1 MDFINIIGAS
11 IMDVTMKDV
20 AKLAG
25 VSLSTVSR
33 VLNDSSL
40 VREETA
46 RKVKKAVEKLDY
58 QINDSARIL
67 RTNTSNLI
75 GVIGAG
81 MEHPFLANLL
91 KGLEAEAREKGYAL
105 VYGDS
110 DGEFEKEQNYLN
122 IMKQKKIDGI
132 ILITTNYYTE
142 LLNIVKS
149 YQIPVVFASGYI
161 SDPEI
166 SCVTVDN
173 VAAAY
178 DVVEYLCKAGHK
190 NIAFIKGPDLDLL
203 ASQERLRGVKLALR
217 LSNIKYDSNKFIEG
231 DFTFESG
238 YSAAQKI
245 MEKFPDTSAIFA
257 FNDEM
262 AVGAIRYLEEQNL
275 KVPDDISVVGF
286 DGIELGEYTIPSLT
300 TVKQSGYKLGLKSI
314 ELLNEI
320 INGNKVEDNKVFI
333 PHKLVIRESTNQNI
347 QLSSNKN
354 EEHSCNE

>member
-1 MDFINIIGAS
+1 
-11 IMDVTMKDV
+11 MDVTMKDV

-46 RKVKKAVEKLDY
+46 KKVEKAVKKLDY

-81 MEHPFLANLL
+81 MERPFLANLL
-91 KGLEAEAREKGYAL
+91 KGIEAEARERGFAL
-105 VYGDS
+105 IYGDS
-110 DGEFEKEQNYLN
+110 DGEFKKEQNYLN

-132 ILITTNYYTE
+132 ILITTNYYND
-142 LLNIVKS
+142 LLSIVKN
-149 YQIPVVFASGYI
+149 YNIPVVFASGYI

-178 DVVEYLCKAGHK
+178 DMVEFLCQSGHRD
-190 NIAFIKGPDLDLL
+190 IAFIKGPDLDML
-203 ASQERLRGVKLALR
+203 ASQERVRGVKLALR
-217 LSNIKYDSNKFIEG
+217 LSNINYDPARIIEG

-238 YSAAQKI
+238 YSAAGKI
-245 MEKFPDTSAIFA
+245 LNKFPDVTAIFA

-262 AVGAIRYLEEQNL
+262 AVGAIRYLKEQGI
-275 KVPDDISVVGF
+275 KVPEDISVVGF
-286 DGIELGEYTIPSLT
+286 DGIELGKYINPALT
-300 TVKQSGYKLGLKSI
+300 TIKQSGYHLGLKSI
-314 ELLNEI
+314 EILTKI
-320 INGNKVEDNKVFI
+320 INKDKIEDNKVFI
-333 PHKLVIRESTNQNI
+333 PHELVVRESINKLNEITTNQEVMVDN
-347 QLSSNKN
+347 NK
-354 EEHSCNE
+354 

>member
-1 MDFINIIGAS
+1 
-11 IMDVTMKDV
+11 MDVTMKDV

-46 RKVKKAVEKLDY
+46 KKVEKAVEKLDY

-81 MEHPFLANLL
+81 MERPFLANLL
-91 KGLEAEAREKGYAL
+91 KGIEAEARERGFAL
-105 VYGDS
+105 IYGDS

-132 ILITTNYYTE
+132 ILITTNYYND
-142 LLNIVKS
+142 LLSIVKN
-149 YQIPVVFASGYI
+149 YNIPVVFASGYI

-178 DVVEYLCKAGHK
+178 DMVEFLCQAGHRD
-190 NIAFIKGPDLDLL
+190 IAFIKGPDLDML

-217 LSNIKYDSNKFIEG
+217 LSNIKYESARIIEG
-231 DFTFESG
+231 DFTYESG

-245 MEKFPDTSAIFA
+245 LNKFPDVTAIFA

-262 AVGAIRYLEEQNL
+262 AVGAIRYLKEQGISI
-275 KVPDDISVVGF
+275 PEDISVVGF
-286 DGIELGEYTIPSLT
+286 DGIDLGKYTSPALT
-300 TVKQSGYKLGLKSI
+300 TIKQSGYHLGLKSI
-314 ELLNEI
+314 EILNKI
-320 INGNKVEDNKVFI
+320 IKKGKIEDNKVFI
-333 PHKLVIRESTNQNI
+333 PHELVVRESTNK
-347 QLSSNKN
+347 LN
-354 EEHSCNE
+354 ELTTNQEVIMNNNM

>member
-1 MDFINIIGAS
+1 MDT
-11 IMDVTMKDV
+11 TMKDV

-33 VLNDSSL
+33 VLNESSL

-46 RKVKKAVEKLDY
+46 KKVKKAVAKLDY
-58 QINDSARIL
+58 ELNDSARIL

-81 MEHPFLANLL
+81 MERNFLANLL
-91 KGLEAEAREKGYAL
+91 KGIETEAQEKGYSL
-105 VYGDS
+105 IYGDS
-110 DGEFEKEQNYLN
+110 DGEFEKEHNYLR

-132 ILITTNYYTE
+132 ILITTNYYND
-142 LLNIVKS
+142 LLNIVKN

-178 DVVEYLCKAGHK
+178 DVVKYLSKIGHRE
-190 NIAFIKGPDLDLL
+190 IAFIKGPDLDML

-217 LSNIKYDSNKFIEG
+217 LSDIKYEPEKIIEG
-231 DFTFESG
+231 DFSFESG
-238 YSAAQKI
+238 YAAAEKI
-245 MEKFPDTSAIFA
+245 IRRFPQTTAIFA

-262 AVGAIRYLEEQNL
+262 AVGAIRYLKEKKI
-275 KVPDDISVVGF
+275 KVPEDISVVGF
-286 DGIELGEYTIPSLT
+286 DGIELGKYLNPALT
-300 TVKQSGYKLGLKSI
+300 TIKQSGYQLGLKSI
-314 ELLNEI
+314 EMLYQI
-320 INGNKVEDNKVFI
+320 INEEDLKNNKIFI
-333 PHKLVIRESTNQNI
+333 PHKLVVRESTKKLTEVSFDKEVI
-347 QLSSNKN
+347 LGSSR
-354 EEHSCNE
+354 

>member
-1 MDFINIIGAS
+1 
-11 IMDVTMKDV
+11 MDVTMKDV

-46 RKVKKAVEKLDY
+46 RKVQKAVEKLDY

-81 MEHPFLANLL
+81 MERPFLANLL
-91 KGLEAEAREKGYAL
+91 KGIEAEARERGYAL
-105 VYGDS
+105 IYGDS

-132 ILITTNYYTE
+132 ILITTNYYND
-142 LLNIVKS
+142 LLSIVKN

-178 DVVEYLCKAGHK
+178 DIVEFLCEAGHK
-190 NIAFIKGPDLDLL
+190 DIAFIKGPDLDLL

-217 LSNIKYDSNKFIEG
+217 LSEIEYNPGRFIEG

-238 YSAAQKI
+238 YSAAKKI
-245 MEKFPDTSAIFA
+245 INKFPDVTAIFA

-262 AVGAIRYLEEQNL
+262 AVGAIRYLKEQNI
-275 KVPDDISVVGF
+275 KVPEDISVVGF
-286 DGIELGEYTIPSLT
+286 DGIELGKYIDPALT
-300 TVKQSGYKLGLKSI
+300 TIKQSGYQLGLKSI
-314 ELLNEI
+314 EMLNKI
-320 INGNKVEDNKVFI
+320 INDKKIEDNKVFI
-333 PHKLVIRESTNQNI
+333 PHELVVRGSTNRLNE
-347 QLSSNKN
+347 LTTNKEVVTN
-354 EEHSCNE
+354 NNRG

>member
-1 MDFINIIGAS
+1 
-11 IMDVTMKDV
+11 MDVTMKDV

-46 RKVKKAVEKLDY
+46 RRVQKAVDKLDY

-81 MEHPFLANLL
+81 MERPFLANLL
-91 KGLEAEAREKGYAL
+91 KGIEAEARERGYAL
-105 VYGDS
+105 IYGDS
-110 DGEFEKEQNYLN
+110 DGEFEKEQNHLN

-132 ILITTNYYTE
+132 ILITTNYYND
-142 LLNIVKS
+142 LLSIVKN

-178 DVVEYLCKAGHK
+178 DIVEFLCQSGHK
-190 NIAFIKGPDLDLL
+190 DIAFIKGPDLDLL

-217 LSNIKYDSNKFIEG
+217 LSEIEYNPNRFIEG

-238 YSAAQKI
+238 YSAAKKI
-245 MEKFPDTSAIFA
+245 INKFPDVTAIFA

-262 AVGAIRYLEEQNL
+262 AVGVIRYLKEQNI
-275 KVPDDISVVGF
+275 KVAEDISVVGF
-286 DGIELGEYTIPSLT
+286 DGIELGKYIDPALT
-300 TVKQSGYKLGLKSI
+300 TIKQSGYQLGLKSI
-314 ELLNEI
+314 EMLNKI
-320 INGNKVEDNKVFI
+320 INKEKIEGNKVFI
-333 PHKLVIRESTNQNI
+333 PHELVVRESTNKLNE
-347 QLSSNKN
+347 LTTNKGVITKN
-354 EEHSCNE
+354 RG

>member
-1 MDFINIIGAS
+1 
-11 IMDVTMKDV
+11 MDVTMKDV

-33 VLNDSSL
+33 VLNNSSL

-46 RKVKKAVEKLDY
+46 KKVQKAVDKLDY

-81 MEHPFLANLL
+81 MEKPFLSNLL
-91 KGLEAEAREKGYAL
+91 KGIEAEARERGFAL
-105 VYGDS
+105 IYGDS

-132 ILITTNYYTE
+132 ILITTNYYND
-142 LLNIVKS
+142 LLSIVKN

-178 DVVEYLCKAGHK
+178 DIVEYLCQAGHR
-190 NIAFIKGPDLDLL
+190 NLAFIKGPELDLL

-217 LSNIKYDSNKFIEG
+217 LNDIEYNPSRFIEG

-238 YSAAQKI
+238 YSAAEKI
-245 MEKFPDTSAIFA
+245 IKKFPDVTAIFA

-262 AVGAIRYLEEQNL
+262 AIGVIRYLKENDIR
-275 KVPDDISVVGF
+275 VPEDISVVGF
-286 DGIELGEYTIPSLT
+286 DGIELGKYIDPSLT
-300 TVKQSGYKLGLKSI
+300 TIKQSGYHLGLKSI
-314 ELLNEI
+314 EILNKI
-320 INGNKVEDNKVFI
+320 INEKQVEDNKVFI
-333 PHKLVIRESTNQNI
+333 PHKLVVRE
-347 QLSSNKN
+347 SSNKL
-354 EEHSCNE
+354 SKLKT

>member
-1 MDFINIIGAS
+1 
-11 IMDVTMKDV
+11 MDVTMKDV

-46 RKVKKAVEKLDY
+46 RKVQKAVDKLDY

-81 MEHPFLANLL
+81 MERPFLANLL
-91 KGLEAEAREKGYAL
+91 KGIEAEARERGYAL
-105 VYGDS
+105 IYGDS

-132 ILITTNYYTE
+132 ILITTNYYND
-142 LLNIVKS
+142 LLSIVKN

-161 SDPEI
+161 NDPQI

-178 DVVEYLCKAGHK
+178 DMVEFLCKAGHK
-190 NIAFIKGPDLDLL
+190 DLAFIKGPDLDLL

-217 LSNIKYDSNKFIEG
+217 LSEIRYEPRRFIEG

-238 YSAAQKI
+238 YSAAKKI
-245 MEKFPDTSAIFA
+245 MSKFPDVTAIFA

-262 AVGAIRYLEEQNL
+262 AVGAISYLREQNI
-275 KVPDDISVVGF
+275 KVPEDISVVGF
-286 DGIELGEYTIPSLT
+286 DGIELGEYIDPALT
-300 TVKQSGYKLGLKSI
+300 TIKQSGYQLGLKSI
-314 ELLNEI
+314 EILNNI
-320 INGNKVEDNKVFI
+320 INQEKIEDNKVFI
-333 PHKLVIRESTNQNI
+333 PHELVVRESTNR
-347 QLSSNKN
+347 LA
-354 EEHSCNE
+354 

>member
-1 MDFINIIGAS
+1 
-11 IMDVTMKDV
+11 MDVTMKDV

-46 RKVKKAVEKLDY
+46 RKVEKAVEKLDY

-81 MEHPFLANLL
+81 MERPFLANLL
-91 KGLEAEAREKGYAL
+91 KGIEAEARERGFAL
-105 VYGDS
+105 IYGDS

-132 ILITTNYYTE
+132 ILITTNYYND
-142 LLNIVKS
+142 LLSIVKN
-149 YQIPVVFASGYI
+149 YNIPVVFASGYI

-178 DVVEYLCKAGHK
+178 DMVEFLCQSGHK
-190 NIAFIKGPDLDLL
+190 NMAFIKGPDLDML

-217 LSNIKYDSNKFIEG
+217 LSDIEYDSKRFIEG

-238 YSAAQKI
+238 YSAAKKI
-245 MEKFPDTSAIFA
+245 INKFPDVTAIFA

-262 AVGAIRYLEEQNL
+262 AVGTIRFLKEQGI
-275 KVPDDISVVGF
+275 KVPEDISVVGF
-286 DGIELGEYTIPSLT
+286 DGIDLGNYTDPALT
-300 TVKQSGYKLGLKSI
+300 TIKQSGYHLGLKSI
-314 ELLNEI
+314 EMLNQI
-320 INGNKVEDNKVFI
+320 INEGKIEDNKVFI
-333 PHKLVIRESTNQNI
+333 PHKLVVRESTNKLNELTTKQEVI
-347 QLSSNKN
+347 TKN
-354 EEHSCNE
+354 RG

>member
-1 MDFINIIGAS
+1 
-11 IMDVTMKDV
+11 MKDV

-46 RKVKKAVEKLDY
+46 KKVEKAVEKLDY

-81 MEHPFLANLL
+81 MERPFLANLL
-91 KGLEAEAREKGYAL
+91 KGIEAEARERGFAL
-105 VYGDS
+105 IYGDS

-132 ILITTNYYTE
+132 ILITTNYYND
-142 LLNIVKS
+142 LLSIVKN
-149 YQIPVVFASGYI
+149 YNIPVVFASGYI

-178 DVVEYLCKAGHK
+178 DMVEFLCQAGHRD
-190 NIAFIKGPDLDLL
+190 IAFIKGPDLDML

-217 LSNIKYDSNKFIEG
+217 LSNIKYESARIIEG
-231 DFTFESG
+231 DFTYESG

-245 MEKFPDTSAIFA
+245 LNKFPDVTAIFA

-262 AVGAIRYLEEQNL
+262 AVGAIRYLKEQGISI
-275 KVPDDISVVGF
+275 PEDISVVGF
-286 DGIELGEYTIPSLT
+286 DGIDLGKYTSPALT
-300 TVKQSGYKLGLKSI
+300 TIKQSGYHLGLKSI
-314 ELLNEI
+314 EILNKI
-320 INGNKVEDNKVFI
+320 IKKGKIEDNKVFI
-333 PHKLVIRESTNQNI
+333 PHELVVRESTNK
-347 QLSSNKN
+347 LN
-354 EEHSCNE
+354 ELTTNQEVIMNNNM

>member
-1 MDFINIIGAS
+1 
-11 IMDVTMKDV
+11 MDVTMKDV

-46 RKVKKAVEKLDY
+46 KKVEKAVEKLDY

-81 MEHPFLANLL
+81 MERPFLANLL
-91 KGLEAEAREKGYAL
+91 KGIEAEARERGFAL
-105 VYGDS
+105 IYGDS

-132 ILITTNYYTE
+132 ILITTNYYND
-142 LLNIVKS
+142 LLSIVKN
-149 YQIPVVFASGYI
+149 YNIPVVFASGYI

-178 DVVEYLCKAGHK
+178 DMVEFLCQAGHRD
-190 NIAFIKGPDLDLL
+190 IAFIKGPDLDML

-217 LSNIKYDSNKFIEG
+217 LSNIKYESARIIEG
-231 DFTFESG
+231 DFTYESG

-245 MEKFPDTSAIFA
+245 LNKFPDVTAIFA

-262 AVGAIRYLEEQNL
+262 AVGAIRYLKEQGISI
-275 KVPDDISVVGF
+275 PEDISVVGF
-286 DGIELGEYTIPSLT
+286 DGIDLGKYTSPALT
-300 TVKQSGYKLGLKSI
+300 TIKQSGYHLGLKSI
-314 ELLNEI
+314 EILTKI
-320 INGNKVEDNKVFI
+320 IKKDKMEDNKVFI
-333 PHKLVIRESTNQNI
+333 PHKLVVRESTNK
-347 QLSSNKN
+347 LN
-354 EEHSCNE
+354 ELTTNQEVVMNNNM

>member
-1 MDFINIIGAS
+1 
-11 IMDVTMKDV
+11 MDVTMKDV

-46 RKVKKAVEKLDY
+46 RKVQKAVEKLDY

-81 MEHPFLANLL
+81 MERPFLANLL
-91 KGLEAEAREKGYAL
+91 KGIEAEARERGYAL
-105 VYGDS
+105 IYGDS

-132 ILITTNYYTE
+132 ILITTNYYND
-142 LLNIVKS
+142 LLSIVKN

-178 DVVEYLCKAGHK
+178 DIVEFLCQAGHK
-190 NIAFIKGPDLDLL
+190 DIAFIKGPDLDLL

-217 LSNIKYDSNKFIEG
+217 LSEIKYDPNRFIEG

-238 YSAAQKI
+238 YSAAKKI
-245 MEKFPDTSAIFA
+245 IRKFPDVTAIFA

-262 AVGAIRYLEEQNL
+262 AVGAIRYLKEQNI
-275 KVPDDISVVGF
+275 KIPEEISVVGF
-286 DGIELGEYTIPSLT
+286 DGIELGKYIDPALT
-300 TVKQSGYKLGLKSI
+300 TVKQSGYQLGLKSI
-314 ELLNEI
+314 DMLNKI
-320 INGNKVEDNKVFI
+320 INKEKIEDNKVFI
-333 PHKLVIRESTNQNI
+333 PHKLVVRESTNK
-347 QLSSNKN
+347 LN
-354 EEHSCNE
+354 ELTTKEEVIINNRG

>member
-1 MDFINIIGAS
+1 
-11 IMDVTMKDV
+11 MDVTMKDV

-46 RKVKKAVEKLDY
+46 RKVQKAVDKLDY

-81 MEHPFLANLL
+81 MERPFLANLL
-91 KGLEAEAREKGYAL
+91 KGIEAEARERGYAL
-105 VYGDS
+105 IYGDS

-132 ILITTNYYTE
+132 ILITTNYYND
-142 LLNIVKS
+142 LISIVKN

-178 DVVEYLCKAGHK
+178 DIVEYLCQAGHK
-190 NIAFIKGPDLDLL
+190 DIAFIKGPDLDLL

-217 LSNIKYDSNKFIEG
+217 LRGIDYNSNRFIEG

-238 YSAAQKI
+238 YSAAKKI
-245 MEKFPDTSAIFA
+245 INKFPDVTAIFA

-262 AVGAIRYLEEQNL
+262 AVGVIRYLKEQNIR
-275 KVPDDISVVGF
+275 VPEDISVVGF
-286 DGIELGEYTIPSLT
+286 DGIELGKYINPALT
-300 TVKQSGYKLGLKSI
+300 TIKQSGYQLGLKSI
-314 ELLNEI
+314 DILNKI
-320 INGNKVEDNKVFI
+320 INKEKIEDNKVFI
-333 PHKLVIRESTNQNI
+333 PHELVVRESTNKLNEI
-347 QLSSNKN
+347 ATNKGVVFN
-354 EEHSCNE
+354 NRG

>member
-1 MDFINIIGAS
+1 MDFIICWERKN
-11 IMDVTMKDV
+11 MDVTMKDV

-46 RKVKKAVEKLDY
+46 RKVQKAVEKLDY

-81 MEHPFLANLL
+81 MERPFLANLL
-91 KGLEAEAREKGYAL
+91 KGIEAEARERGYAL
-105 VYGDS
+105 IYGDS

-132 ILITTNYYTE
+132 ILITTNYYNN
-142 LLNIVKS
+142 LLSIVKN

-161 SDPEI
+161 SDPQI

-178 DVVEYLCKAGHK
+178 DVVEYLCQVGHK
-190 NIAFIKGPDLDLL
+190 EMAFIKGPDLDLL

-217 LSNIKYDSNKFIEG
+217 LSDIEFNPKRFIEG

-238 YSAAQKI
+238 YSAAKKI
-245 MEKFPDTSAIFA
+245 INKFPDVTAIFA

-262 AVGAIRYLEEQNL
+262 AVGAISFLKEQNI
-275 KVPDDISVVGF
+275 KIPEDISVVGF
-286 DGIELGEYTIPSLT
+286 DGIELGEYIDPALT
-300 TVKQSGYKLGLKSI
+300 TIKQSGYQLGLKSI
-314 ELLNEI
+314 EILNNI
-320 INGNKVEDNKVFI
+320 INQRKIEDNKVFI
-333 PHKLVIRESTNQNI
+333 PHELVVRESTNR
-347 QLSSNKN
+347 LD
-354 EEHSCNE
+354 EHNN

>member
-1 MDFINIIGAS
+1 
-11 IMDVTMKDV
+11 MDVTMKDV

-46 RKVKKAVEKLDY
+46 LKVKKAVEKLDY

-91 KGLEAEAREKGYAL
+91 KGIEAEAREKGFAL
-105 VYGDS
+105 IYGDS
-110 DGEFEKEQNYLN
+110 DGEFDKEQNYLN

-132 ILITTNYYTE
+132 ILITTNYYND
-142 LLNIVKS
+142 LLNIVKN

-166 SCVTVDN
+166 PCVTVDN

-178 DVVEYLCKAGHK
+178 DIVEYLCKAGHRE
-190 NIAFIKGPDLDLL
+190 IAFIKGPDLDLL

-217 LSNIKYDSNKFIEG
+217 MSNIKYDSQKFIEG

-238 YSAAQKI
+238 YSAAEKI
-245 MEKFPDTSAIFA
+245 IDRFPNTSAIFA

-262 AVGAIRYLEEQNL
+262 AIGAIRYLSEQGI
-275 KVPDDISVVGF
+275 KVPEQISIVGF
-286 DGIELGEYTIPSLT
+286 DGIDLGKYVKPALT
-300 TVKQSGYKLGLKSI
+300 TVEQSGYELGLKSI
-314 ELLNEI
+314 ELLNQI
-320 INGNKVEDNKVFI
+320 IEGQEVEDNKVFI
-333 PHKLVIRESTNQNI
+333 PHKLVVRESTNK
-347 QLSSNKN
+347 LKN
-354 EEHSCNE
+354 LTEEMEVGSKNS

>member
-1 MDFINIIGAS
+1 
-11 IMDVTMKDV
+11 MDVTMKDV

-46 RKVKKAVEKLDY
+46 HRVQKAVEKLDY

-81 MEHPFLANLL
+81 MERPFLANLL
-91 KGLEAEAREKGYAL
+91 KGIEAEARERGYAL
-105 VYGDS
+105 IYGDS

-132 ILITTNYYTE
+132 ILITTNYYND
-142 LLNIVKS
+142 LLSIVKN

-178 DVVEYLCKAGHK
+178 DIVEFLCQAGHK
-190 NIAFIKGPDLDLL
+190 DIAFIKGPDLDLL

-217 LSNIKYDSNKFIEG
+217 LSDIEYNPDLFIEG

-238 YSAAQKI
+238 YSAAKKI
-245 MEKFPDTSAIFA
+245 VNKFPDVTAIFA

-262 AVGAIRYLEEQNL
+262 AVGVIRYLKEQNI
-275 KVPDDISVVGF
+275 KVPEEISVVGF
-286 DGIELGEYTIPSLT
+286 DGIELGKYIDPALT
-300 TVKQSGYKLGLKSI
+300 TVKQSGYQLGLKSI
-314 ELLNEI
+314 EILNKI
-320 INGNKVEDNKVFI
+320 INQEKIEDNKIFI
-333 PHKLVIRESTNQNI
+333 PHQLVVRESTNK
-347 QLSSNKN
+347 LN
-354 EEHSCNE
+354 ELTTDKGVIINNRGS

>member
-1 MDFINIIGAS
+1 
-11 IMDVTMKDV
+11 MDVTMKDV

-46 RKVKKAVEKLDY
+46 LKVQKAVEKLDY

-81 MEHPFLANLL
+81 MERPFLANLL
-91 KGLEAEAREKGYAL
+91 KGIEAEARERGYAL
-105 VYGDS
+105 IYGDS

-132 ILITTNYYTE
+132 ILITTNYYND
-142 LLNIVKS
+142 LLSIVKN

-178 DVVEYLCKAGHK
+178 DIVEFLCQAGHRD
-190 NIAFIKGPDLDLL
+190 IAFIKGPDLDLL

-217 LSNIKYDSNKFIEG
+217 LSEIEYDPSRFIEG

-238 YSAAQKI
+238 YSAAEKI
-245 MEKFPDTSAIFA
+245 VEKFPDVTAIFA

-262 AVGAIRYLEEQNL
+262 AVGVIRYLKEHNI
-275 KVPDDISVVGF
+275 KVPEDISVVGF
-286 DGIELGEYTIPSLT
+286 DGIELGKYIDPALT
-300 TVKQSGYKLGLKSI
+300 TIKQSGYQLGLKSI
-314 ELLNEI
+314 EILNKI
-320 INGNKVEDNKVFI
+320 INQEKIEDNKVFI
-333 PHKLVIRESTNQNI
+333 PHKLVVRESTNKLNE
-347 QLSSNKN
+347 LTTNKEVVKN
-354 EEHSCNE
+354 NRG

>member
-1 MDFINIIGAS
+1 
-11 IMDVTMKDV
+11 MDVTMKDV

-46 RKVKKAVEKLDY
+46 KRVEKAVEKLDY

-81 MEHPFLANLL
+81 MERPFLSNLL
-91 KGLEAEAREKGYAL
+91 KGIETEARERGFAL
-105 VYGDS
+105 IYGDS

-122 IMKQKKIDGI
+122 IMKQKKVDGI
-132 ILITTNYYTE
+132 ILITTNYYND
-142 LLNIVKS
+142 LLSIVKN
-149 YQIPVVFASGYI
+149 YNIPVVFASGYI
-161 SDPEI
+161 NDPEI

-178 DVVEYLCKAGHK
+178 DMVEFICQSGHK
-190 NIAFIKGPDLDLL
+190 NIAFLKGPDLDML

-217 LSNIKYDSNKFIEG
+217 LSDIEYDSKRFIEG

-238 YSAAQKI
+238 YSAAKKI
-245 MEKFPDTSAIFA
+245 LNKFPNVTAIFA

-262 AVGAIRYLEEQNL
+262 AVGTIRYLKEQGI

-286 DGIELGEYTIPSLT
+286 DGIELGKYIDPALT
-300 TVKQSGYKLGLKSI
+300 TIKQSGYHLGLKSI
-314 ELLNEI
+314 EILNQI
-320 INGNKVEDNKVFI
+320 INEENIEDNKVFI
-333 PHKLVIRESTNQNI
+333 PHKLVVRESSFNDR
-347 QLSSNKN
+347 KN
-354 EEHSCNE
+354 YQIENNDNFNL

>member
-1 MDFINIIGAS
+1 MA
-11 IMDVTMKDV
+11 VTMKDV

-46 RKVKKAVEKLDY
+46 RKVQKAVEKLDY

-81 MEHPFLANLL
+81 MERPFLANLL
-91 KGLEAEAREKGYAL
+91 KGIEAEARERGFAL
-105 VYGDS
+105 IYGDS

-122 IMKQKKIDGI
+122 IIKQKKIDGI
-132 ILITTNYYTE
+132 ILITTNYYND
-142 LLNIVKS
+142 LLSIVKN

-178 DVVEYLCKAGHK
+178 DIVEFLCQAGHK
-190 NIAFIKGPDLDLL
+190 DIAFIKGPDLDLL

-217 LSNIKYDSNKFIEG
+217 LSEIKYNPNRFIEG

-238 YSAAQKI
+238 YSAAEKI
-245 MEKFPDTSAIFA
+245 INKFPDVTAIFA

-262 AVGAIRYLEEQNL
+262 AVGAIRYLKEKNI
-275 KVPDDISVVGF
+275 KVPEDISVVGF
-286 DGIELGEYTIPSLT
+286 DGIELGKYIDPALT
-300 TVKQSGYKLGLKSI
+300 TIEQSGYQLGLRSI
-314 ELLNEI
+314 EMLNKI
-320 INGNKVEDNKVFI
+320 INKEKIEDNKVFI
-333 PHKLVIRESTNQNI
+333 PHELVVRESTNKLNE
-347 QLSSNKN
+347 LTTNKGVIIKN
-354 EEHSCNE
+354 RG

>member
-1 MDFINIIGAS
+1 
-11 IMDVTMKDV
+11 MDVTMKDV

-46 RKVKKAVEKLDY
+46 HKVKKAVKKLDY

-81 MEHPFLANLL
+81 MERPFLANLL
-91 KGLEAEAREKGYAL
+91 KGIEAEAREKGFAL
-105 VYGDS
+105 IYGDS

-132 ILITTNYYTE
+132 ILITTNYYND
-142 LLNIVKS
+142 LLNIVKN

-166 SCVTVDN
+166 PCVTVDN

-178 DVVEYLCKAGHK
+178 DVVDYLTRAGHK
-190 NIAFIKGPDLDLL
+190 EIAFIKGPDLDLL

-217 LSNIKYDSNKFIEG
+217 IAQLPYNSGRFIEG

-238 YSAAQKI
+238 YSAAEKI
-245 MEKFPDTSAIFA
+245 MRKFPKITAIFA

-262 AVGAIRYLEEQNL
+262 AVGAIRYLKENGYQI
-275 KVPDDISVVGF
+275 PDDIAVVGF
-286 DGIELGEYTIPSLT
+286 DGIELGKYTLPTLT
-300 TVKQSGYKLGLKSI
+300 TIEQSGYQLGLKSI
-314 ELLNEI
+314 ELLDKI
-320 INGNKVEDNKVFI
+320 IAEEELEDNKVFI
-333 PHKLVIRESTNQNI
+333 PHKLVVRESINKLSAKELASIKNKEVLVTNN
-347 QLSSNKN
+347 
-354 EEHSCNE
+354 

>member
-1 MDFINIIGAS
+1 MDFIIFLGAK

-46 RKVKKAVEKLDY
+46 RKVKKAVDKLDY

-81 MEHPFLANLL
+81 MERPFLANLL
-91 KGLEAEAREKGYAL
+91 KGIEAEAREKGYAL
-105 VYGDS
+105 IYGDS

-132 ILITTNYYTE
+132 ILITTNYYND
-142 LLNIVKS
+142 LLTIVKN

-173 VAAAY
+173 VAGAY
-178 DVVEYLCKAGHK
+178 DIVEFLCQAGHK
-190 NIAFIKGPDLDLL
+190 DIAFIKGPDLDLL

-217 LSNIKYDSNKFIEG
+217 LSDIKYDPNRFIEG

-238 YSAAQKI
+238 YSAAEKI
-245 MEKFPDTSAIFA
+245 VNNFPDVTAIFG

-262 AVGAIRYLEEQNL
+262 AVGAIRYLREHNIR
-275 KVPDDISVVGF
+275 VPEDISVVGF
-286 DGIELGEYTIPSLT
+286 DGIELGKYIYPSLT
-300 TVKQSGYKLGLKSI
+300 TIEQSGYQLGLKSI
-314 ELLNEI
+314 EMLDKI
-320 INGNKVEDNKVFI
+320 INKEKIEDNKVFI
-333 PHKLVIRESTNQNI
+333 PHKLVVRESTNKLN
-347 QLSSNKN
+347 QLINK
-354 EEHSCNE
+354 EVVKK

>member
-1 MDFINIIGAS
+1 
-11 IMDVTMKDV
+11 MDVTMKDV

-46 RKVKKAVEKLDY
+46 KRVEKAVEKLDY

-81 MEHPFLANLL
+81 MERPFLANLL
-91 KGLEAEAREKGYAL
+91 KGIEAEARERGFAL
-105 VYGDS
+105 IYGDS

-132 ILITTNYYTE
+132 ILITTNYYND
-142 LLNIVKS
+142 LLSIVKN
-149 YQIPVVFASGYI
+149 YNIPVVFASGYI

-178 DVVEYLCKAGHK
+178 DMVEFLCQAGHR
-190 NIAFIKGPDLDLL
+190 NIAFIKGPDLDML
-203 ASQERLRGVKLALR
+203 ASQERARGVKLALR
-217 LSNIKYDSNKFIEG
+217 LSNIKYDPARIIEG

-245 MEKFPDTSAIFA
+245 IDKFPDVTAIFA

-262 AVGAIRYLEEQNL
+262 AVGAIRYLKEQGIR
-275 KVPDDISVVGF
+275 VPEDISVVGF
-286 DGIELGEYTIPSLT
+286 DGIELGKYISPALT
-300 TVKQSGYKLGLKSI
+300 TIKQSGYHLGLKSI
-314 ELLNEI
+314 EILTKI
-320 INGNKVEDNKVFI
+320 IKKKKIEDNKVFI
-333 PHKLVIRESTNQNI
+333 PHELVVRESTNK
-347 QLSSNKN
+347 LN
-354 EEHSCNE
+354 ELTTNQEVIMNNNM

>member
-1 MDFINIIGAS
+1 
-11 IMDVTMKDV
+11 MDVTMKDV

-46 RKVKKAVEKLDY
+46 RKVQKAVEKLDY

-81 MEHPFLANLL
+81 MERPFLANLL
-91 KGLEAEAREKGYAL
+91 KGIEAEARERGYAL
-105 VYGDS
+105 IYGDS

-132 ILITTNYYTE
+132 ILITTNYYNN
-142 LLNIVKS
+142 LLSIVKN

-161 SDPEI
+161 SDPQI

-178 DVVEYLCKAGHK
+178 DVVEYLCQVGHK
-190 NIAFIKGPDLDLL
+190 EMAFIKGPDLDLL

-217 LSNIKYDSNKFIEG
+217 LSDIEFNPKRFIEG

-238 YSAAQKI
+238 YSAAKKI
-245 MEKFPDTSAIFA
+245 INKFPDVTAIFA

-262 AVGAIRYLEEQNL
+262 AVGAISFLKEQNI
-275 KVPDDISVVGF
+275 KIPEDISVVGF
-286 DGIELGEYTIPSLT
+286 DGIELGEYIDPALT
-300 TVKQSGYKLGLKSI
+300 TIKQSGYQLGLKSI
-314 ELLNEI
+314 EILNNI
-320 INGNKVEDNKVFI
+320 INQRKIEDNKVFI
-333 PHKLVIRESTNQNI
+333 PHELVVRESTNR
-347 QLSSNKN
+347 LD
-354 EEHSCNE
+354 EHNN

>member
-1 MDFINIIGAS
+1 
-11 IMDVTMKDV
+11 MDVTMKDV

-46 RKVKKAVEKLDY
+46 KKVEKAVEKLDY

-81 MEHPFLANLL
+81 MERPFLANLL
-91 KGLEAEAREKGYAL
+91 KGIEAEARERGFAL
-105 VYGDS
+105 IYGDS

-132 ILITTNYYTE
+132 ILITTNYYND
-142 LLNIVKS
+142 LLSIVKN
-149 YQIPVVFASGYI
+149 YNIPVVFASGYI

-178 DVVEYLCKAGHK
+178 DMVEFLCQAGHRD
-190 NIAFIKGPDLDLL
+190 IAFIKGPDLDML

-217 LSNIKYDSNKFIEG
+217 LSNIKYESARIIEG
-231 DFTFESG
+231 DFTYESG

-245 MEKFPDTSAIFA
+245 LNKFPDVTAIFA

-262 AVGAIRYLEEQNL
+262 AVGAIRYLKEQGISI
-275 KVPDDISVVGF
+275 PEDISVVGF
-286 DGIELGEYTIPSLT
+286 DGIDLGKYTSPALT
-300 TVKQSGYKLGLKSI
+300 TIKQSGYHLGLKSI
-314 ELLNEI
+314 EILNKI
-320 INGNKVEDNKVFI
+320 IKEGKIEDNKVFI
-333 PHKLVIRESTNQNI
+333 PHELVVRESTNKLNELTTNQEVIINNNI
-347 QLSSNKN
+347 
-354 EEHSCNE
+354 

>member
-1 MDFINIIGAS
+1 
-11 IMDVTMKDV
+11 MDVTMKDV

-46 RKVKKAVEKLDY
+46 QKVKRAVDKLDY

-81 MEHPFLANLL
+81 MEKPFLANLL
-91 KGLEAEAREKGYAL
+91 KGIEAEASERSYAL
-105 VYGDS
+105 LYGDS
-110 DGEFEKEQNYLN
+110 DGELEKEQNYLN

-132 ILITTNYYTE
+132 ILITTNYYNE
-142 LLNIVKS
+142 LLSIVKD

-161 SDPEI
+161 SDPKI

-178 DVVEYLCKAGHK
+178 DMVEYLCQAGHRD
-190 NIAFIKGPDLDLL
+190 IAFIKGPDLDLL
-203 ASQERLRGVKLALR
+203 ASQERLRGIKLALR
-217 LSNIKYDSNKFIEG
+217 LSDIEYSSNRVIEG

-238 YSAAQKI
+238 YSAAKKI
-245 MEKFPDTSAIFA
+245 ITKFPNVTAIFA

-262 AVGAIRYLEEQNL
+262 AVGAIRFLKEQNI
-275 KVPDDISVVGF
+275 KVPQDISVVGF
-286 DGIELGEYTIPSLT
+286 DGIELGKYTDPTLT
-300 TVKQSGYKLGLKSI
+300 TIKQSGYHLGLKSI
-314 ELLNEI
+314 ELLNKI
-320 INGNKVEDNKVFI
+320 INNKKIEDHKIFI
-333 PHKLVIRESTNQNI
+333 PHKLIVRES
-347 QLSSNKN
+347 SKNK
-354 EEHSCNE
+354 

>member
-1 MDFINIIGAS
+1 
-11 IMDVTMKDV
+11 MDVTMKDV

-46 RKVKKAVEKLDY
+46 RKVQKAVEKLDY

-81 MEHPFLANLL
+81 MERPFLANLL
-91 KGLEAEAREKGYAL
+91 KGIEAEARERGYAL
-105 VYGDS
+105 IYGDS

-132 ILITTNYYTE
+132 ILITTNYYND
-142 LLNIVKS
+142 LLSIVKN

-178 DVVEYLCKAGHK
+178 DIVEFLCQAGHRD
-190 NIAFIKGPDLDLL
+190 IAFIKGPDLDLL

-217 LSNIKYDSNKFIEG
+217 LSNIEYNPNRFIEG

-238 YSAAQKI
+238 YSAAKKI
-245 MEKFPDTSAIFA
+245 INKFPDVTAIFA

-262 AVGAIRYLEEQNL
+262 AVGVIRYLKEQNI
-275 KVPDDISVVGF
+275 KVPEDISVVGF
-286 DGIELGEYTIPSLT
+286 DGIELGKYIDPALT
-300 TVKQSGYKLGLKSI
+300 TIKQSGYQLGLRSI
-314 ELLNEI
+314 EMLNKI
-320 INGNKVEDNKVFI
+320 INQEKIEDNKVFI
-333 PHKLVIRESTNQNI
+333 PHQLVVRESTNK
-347 QLSSNKN
+347 LN
-354 EEHSCNE
+354 ELTTDKGVVGNNRG

>member
-1 MDFINIIGAS
+1 
-11 IMDVTMKDV
+11 MDVTMKDV

-46 RKVKKAVEKLDY
+46 RKVQKAVDKLDY

-67 RTNTSNLI
+67 RTNISNLI
-75 GVIGAG
+75 GIIGAG
-81 MEHPFLANLL
+81 MERPFLANLL
-91 KGLEAEAREKGYAL
+91 KGIEAEARERGFAL
-105 VYGDS
+105 IYGDS
-110 DGEFEKEQNYLN
+110 DGEFKKEQNYLN

-132 ILITTNYYTE
+132 ILITTNYYND
-142 LLNIVKS
+142 LLSIVKN

-178 DVVEYLCKAGHK
+178 DIVKFLFQVGHD

-217 LSNIKYDSNKFIEG
+217 LSEIEYDPKRFIEG
-231 DFTFESG
+231 DFTVESG
-238 YSAAQKI
+238 YSAAKKI
-245 MEKFPDTSAIFA
+245 IKKFPEVTAIFA

-262 AVGAIRYLEEQNL
+262 AIGAIRYLKEKNI
-275 KVPDDISVVGF
+275 KVPEDISIVGF
-286 DGIELGEYTIPSLT
+286 DGIELGKYIDPALT
-300 TVKQSGYKLGLKSI
+300 TIKQSGYQLGLKSI
-314 ELLNEI
+314 EMLNKI
-320 INGNKVEDNKVFI
+320 INEEKIEDNKVFI
-333 PHKLVIRESTNQNI
+333 PHELVVRESTNKLYELTI
-347 QLSSNKN
+347 NKEVVIKN
-354 EEHSCNE
+354 KG

>member
-1 MDFINIIGAS
+1 
-11 IMDVTMKDV
+11 MDVTMKDV

-46 RKVKKAVEKLDY
+46 RKVKKAVDKLDY

-81 MEHPFLANLL
+81 MERPFLANLL
-91 KGLEAEAREKGYAL
+91 KGIEAEARERGFAL
-105 VYGDS
+105 IYGDS
-110 DGEFEKEQNYLN
+110 DGELEKEQSYLN

-132 ILITTNYYTE
+132 ILITTNYYND
-142 LLNIVKS
+142 LLSIVKN
-149 YQIPVVFASGYI
+149 YKIPVVFASGYI
-161 SDPEI
+161 NDPEI

-178 DVVEYLCKAGHK
+178 DVVEYLCQVGHQD
-190 NIAFIKGPDLDLL
+190 IAFIKGPDLDLL

-217 LSNIKYDSNKFIEG
+217 LSDIEYDPKRFIEG

-238 YSAAQKI
+238 YSAAKKI
-245 MEKFPDTSAIFA
+245 INKFPDVTAIFA

-262 AVGAIRYLEEQNL
+262 AVGVISYLKEHNI
-275 KVPDDISVVGF
+275 KVPEDISVVGF
-286 DGIELGEYTIPSLT
+286 DGIELGKYIDPALT
-300 TVKQSGYKLGLKSI
+300 TIKQSGYQLGLRSI
-314 ELLNEI
+314 EILNRV
-320 INGNKVEDNKVFI
+320 INQEKIEDNKVFI
-333 PHKLVIRESTNQNI
+333 PHKLVVRESTNKLNEFTTNKEVI
-347 QLSSNKN
+347 SNN
-354 EEHSCNE
+354 RG

>member
-1 MDFINIIGAS
+1 
-11 IMDVTMKDV
+11 MDVTMKDV

-46 RKVKKAVEKLDY
+46 QKVKRAVDKLDY

-81 MEHPFLANLL
+81 MEKPFLANLL
-91 KGLEAEAREKGYAL
+91 KGIEAEARERSYAL
-105 VYGDS
+105 LYGDS
-110 DGEFEKEQNYLN
+110 DGELEKEQNYLN

-132 ILITTNYYTE
+132 ILITTNYYNE
-142 LLNIVKS
+142 LLSIVKD

-161 SDPEI
+161 SDPKI

-178 DVVEYLCKAGHK
+178 DMVEYLCQAGHRD
-190 NIAFIKGPDLDLL
+190 IAFIKGPDLDLL
-203 ASQERLRGVKLALR
+203 ASQERLRGIKLALR
-217 LSNIKYDSNKFIEG
+217 LSDIEYSSNRVIEG

-238 YSAAQKI
+238 YSAAKKI
-245 MEKFPDTSAIFA
+245 ITKFPNVTAIFA

-262 AVGAIRYLEEQNL
+262 AVGAIRFLKEQNI
-275 KVPDDISVVGF
+275 KVPQDISVVGF
-286 DGIELGEYTIPSLT
+286 DGIELGKYTDPTLT
-300 TVKQSGYKLGLKSI
+300 TIKQSGYHLGLKSI
-314 ELLNEI
+314 ELLNNI
-320 INGNKVEDNKVFI
+320 INNRKIEDHKIFI
-333 PHKLVIRESTNQNI
+333 PHKLIVRES
-347 QLSSNKN
+347 SKNK
-354 EEHSCNE
+354 

>member
-1 MDFINIIGAS
+1 
-11 IMDVTMKDV
+11 MDVTMKDV

-46 RKVKKAVEKLDY
+46 KKVEKAVEKLDY

-81 MEHPFLANLL
+81 MERPFLANLL
-91 KGLEAEAREKGYAL
+91 KGIEAEARERGFAL
-105 VYGDS
+105 IYGDS

-132 ILITTNYYTE
+132 ILITTNYYND
-142 LLNIVKS
+142 LLSIVKN
-149 YQIPVVFASGYI
+149 YNIPVVFASGYI

-178 DVVEYLCKAGHK
+178 DMVEFLCQAGHRD
-190 NIAFIKGPDLDLL
+190 IAFIKGPDLDML

-217 LSNIKYDSNKFIEG
+217 LSNIKYDPARIIEG
-231 DFTFESG
+231 DFTYESG

-245 MEKFPDTSAIFA
+245 LNKFPGVTAIFA

-262 AVGAIRYLEEQNL
+262 AVGAIRYLKEQGIN
-275 KVPDDISVVGF
+275 VPEDISVVGF
-286 DGIELGEYTIPSLT
+286 DGIELGKYTSPALT
-300 TVKQSGYKLGLKSI
+300 TIKQSGYHLGLKSI
-314 ELLNEI
+314 EILTKI
-320 INGNKVEDNKVFI
+320 IKKGKIEDNKVFI
-333 PHKLVIRESTNQNI
+333 PHKLVVRESTNK
-347 QLSSNKN
+347 LN
-354 EEHSCNE
+354 ELTTNQEVVMNNNM

>member
-1 MDFINIIGAS
+1 
-11 IMDVTMKDV
+11 MDVTMKDV

-46 RKVKKAVEKLDY
+46 RKVQKAVEKLDY

-81 MEHPFLANLL
+81 MERPFLANLL
-91 KGLEAEAREKGYAL
+91 KGIEAEARERGYAL
-105 VYGDS
+105 IYGDS

-132 ILITTNYYTE
+132 ILITTNYYND
-142 LLNIVKS
+142 LLSIVKN

-173 VAAAY
+173 VAGAY
-178 DVVEYLCKAGHK
+178 DIVEFLCQAGHRD
-190 NIAFIKGPDLDLL
+190 IAFIKGPDLDLL

-217 LSNIKYDSNKFIEG
+217 LSEIKYNPNRFIEG

-238 YSAAQKI
+238 YSAAEKI
-245 MEKFPDTSAIFA
+245 INKFPDVTAIFA

-262 AVGAIRYLEEQNL
+262 AVGAIRYLKEQNI
-275 KVPDDISVVGF
+275 KVPEEISVVGF
-286 DGIELGEYTIPSLT
+286 DGIELGKYTDPSLT
-300 TVKQSGYKLGLKSI
+300 TIEQSGYQLGLKSI
-314 ELLNEI
+314 EMLNKI
-320 INGNKVEDNKVFI
+320 INKEKIEDNKVFI
-333 PHKLVIRESTNQNI
+333 PHKLVVRESTNKLNE
-347 QLSSNKN
+347 LTTN
-354 EEHSCNE
+354 EEVVANNRG